1 MAIPFSRKH
10 FSSELKKRKKKEKRK
25 VTEIVTVETRFSS
38 REMLSLPFMTAG
50 TLTNDTA
57 NRHKYSARRKARR
70 IVSHLFVSAVNLQ
83 QCITVTLNSTVGTQD
98 FFNIS

>member
-1 MAIPFSRKH
+1 MIPFTTHSLNCA
-10 FSSELKKRKKKEKRK
+10 SLQEKAFLFGIETKK

-57 NRHKYSARRKARR
+57 NRHKYSACRKARR
-70 IVSHLFVSAVNLQ
+70 IISHLFVSDVNLQ
-83 QCITVTLNSTVGTQD
+83 
-98 FFNIS
+98 

>member
-1 MAIPFSRKH
+1 MAVRNITKH
-10 FSSELKKRKKKEKRK
+10 FSSELEKK

-50 TLTNDTA
+50 TVTNDTA

-70 IVSHLFVSAVNLQ
+70 IVSHLFVSAVNMQ
-83 QCITVTLNSTVGTQD
+83 
-98 FFNIS
+98 